1 MDMIQFKKGMEV
13 YQVPIRYWEDEWPIT
28 KLTVTESC
36 GMDDQCVYARD
47 PKEDQSMYYS
57 RRNRVYYTR
66 ENAERARQLLTEL
79 HELENEDGA
88 KVWVDITLAS
98 IEEKP

>member
-1 MDMIQFKKGMEV
+1 MALVQFLKDMKV

-28 KLTVTESC
+28 ELTVTKDCS
-36 GMDDQCVYARD
+36 MDDGCVYARD
-47 PKEDQSMYYS
+47 PEEDQSM
-57 RRNRVYYTR
+57 YYTR
-66 ENAERARQLLTEL
+66 ENAERARKLLTEL

-88 KVWVDITLAS
+88 KVWVDITLES

>member
-1 MDMIQFKKGMEV
+1 MALVQFLKDMKV

-28 KLTVTESC
+28 ELTVTKDCS
-36 GMDDQCVYARD
+36 MDDGCVYARD
-47 PKEDQSMYYS
+47 PEEDQSMYYP
-57 RRNRVYYTR
+57 RRDRVYYTR
-66 ENAERARQLLTEL
+66 ENAERARKLLTEL

-88 KVWVDITLAS
+88 KVWVDITLES